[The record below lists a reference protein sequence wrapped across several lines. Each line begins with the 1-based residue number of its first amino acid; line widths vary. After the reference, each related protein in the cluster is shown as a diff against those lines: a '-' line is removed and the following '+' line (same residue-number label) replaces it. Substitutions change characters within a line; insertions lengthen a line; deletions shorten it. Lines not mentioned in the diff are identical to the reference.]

1 MVVAAFFSQP
11 PAVPP
16 PPAPLGPIG
25 VTLFSSFG
33 CMLLG
38 YLAVRTGL
46 LEAAARKGIASLY
59 AQLVFPTMVF
69 VGVADIDL
77 NTIDRGMLLVILLSK
92 ATLASLVVAYS
103 LFALPSKYSPS
114 IALAHAGAWA
124 MAASHSFDVT
134 MGVPLAR
141 VLYPQSVAYAYLNQS
156 VQLVLVNPVL
166 LVLMESGKGG
176 SGARAAFR
184 AVATNP
190 LVVMTVLG
198 LAAGQA
204 FPSGLP
210 APLAALSRQV
220 ANAGPFLGFLALGF
234 AIASLGGTTSSELGV
249 SAALCAAKLVLMP
262 LLYAVYANIITCDVT
277 PELLTFLGTLP
288 ASASVYSLTL
298 TRGLSPSIVG
308 PLVPASML
316 LCVALNLLP
325 LWPPAA
331 AVAASDVLRAAIGV
345 GGVVFALRV
354 ATSDSR
360 SAKRD

>member
-1 MVVAAFFSQP
+1 
-11 PAVPP
+11 
-16 PPAPLGPIG
+16 
-25 VTLFSSFG
+25 
-33 CMLLG
+33 
-38 YLAVRTGL
+38 
-46 LEAAARKGIASLY
+46 
-59 AQLVFPTMVF
+59 
-69 VGVADIDL
+69 
-77 NTIDRGMLLVILLSK
+77 
-92 ATLASLVVAYS
+92 
-103 LFALPSKYSPS
+103 
-114 IALAHAGAWA
+114 
-124 MAASHSFDVT
+124 
-134 MGVPLAR
+134 
-141 VLYPQSVAYAYLNQS
+141 
-156 VQLVLVNPVL
+156 
-166 LVLMESGKGG
+166 
-176 SGARAAFR
+176 
-184 AVATNP
+184 
-190 LVVMTVLG
+190 MTVLG

-210 APLAALSRQV
+210 RRWPRSVGGWLTPARSSASWH
-220 ANAGPFLGFLALGF
+220 GF

-345 GGVVFALRV
+345 GGAVFALRV

>member
-1 MVVAAFFSQP
+1 MCI
-11 PAVPP
+11 
-16 PPAPLGPIG
+16 PL
-25 VTLFSSFG
+25 
-33 CMLLG
+33 
-38 YLAVRTGL
+38 
-46 LEAAARKGIASLY
+46 AARVSH
-59 AQLVFPTMVF
+59 QVF

-77 NTIDRGMLLVILLSK
+77 NTIDRGRLLVILLSK
-92 ATLASLVVAYS
+92 ATLASLVVAYG
-103 LFALPSKYSPS
+103 LFTLPSKYSPS

-331 AVAASDVLRAAIGV
+331 AVAASDVLRATIGV